1 MIILSYFL
9 FIGAVKKS
17 LLYIV
22 IYWSVNLFYNICAYF
37 SFISYASILV
47 YEFMIYYKR
56 FPTPADGSKT
66 LSKHTECFLC
76 YSISFNAI
84 FDGVKKSVLYD
95 SIASYIGVYKNLI
108 FSLISSYTI
117 NIISSNKGID
127 LYKFSC
133 LLNSSYV

>member
-9 FIGAVKKS
+9 SIDAVKKS

-22 IYWSVNLFYNICAYF
+22 IYQPVNLFYNIYAYF

-47 YEFMIYYKR
+47 YKFVIYYKR
-56 FPTPADGSKT
+56 FPTPADGSKI
-66 LSKHTECFLC
+66 LLKHTEYFLC
-76 YSISFNAI
+76 YSISFSAI
-84 FDGVKKSVLYD
+84 FGGVKKSVLYD
-95 SIASYIGVYKNLI
+95 NIVSYIGVYKNLI

-127 LYKFSC
+127 LYNFNC
-133 LLNSSYV
+133 LLNSFYV